1 MKKIFTILVLVIMIS
16 CQQEKEATIEN
27 INQIYATKDFSIEF
41 KMSEDDEIRMSF
53 REDYMTYV
61 INNETNRKTLAY
73 DEVVLINKFVTNQ
86 FEKHDANLPALP
98 SITVYDDTR
107 KVTLKVPQ
115 YASKLRTLVNQL
127 GI

>member
-1 MKKIFTILVLVIMIS
+1 MIS

-53 REDYMTYV
+53 REDYMTYI
-61 INNETNRKTLAY
+61 INGETNRKTVAY
-73 DEVVLINKFVTNQ
+73 DELLLINDFVANQ
-86 FEKHDANLPALP
+86 FKEHDPNREDLPK
-98 SITVYDDTR
+98 IVIYNDTR

-115 YASKLRTLVNQL
+115 YASKLRTLINKL